1 MRCTAVELDTEVTT
15 AAAWDN
21 ATVEK
26 AYSTILKVS
35 ALSQALGL
43 APLGEGQHSP
53 SNRSRLSVG

>member
-1 MRCTAVELDTEVTT
+1 VHRRRTGHGSYN

>member
-1 MRCTAVELDTEVTT
+1 MRCTAVELDTEVK
-15 AAAWDN
+15 AAARDN